1 MKTRRNRKVKGSSVR
16 GGAPPRGPPPRG
28 PPPRGPPPRGPPPP
42 PAPPAV
48 PVITV
53 THVQPLIDAFNLVN
67 KDMPSIAPNGPPG
80 LLAPLQPLMMKI
92 SQSISNNNGIFY
104 VNGLDLTEQD
114 VKPVVDLYNSLTP
127 GLKELL
133 PKIMPPLLTPVF
145 KLILPQAGFP

>member
-1 MKTRRNRKVKGSSVR
+1 MKTRRNRKLK
-16 GGAPPRGPPPRG
+16 GGAIRRGPPARAQPAR
-28 PPPRGPPPRGPPPP
+28 
-42 PAPPAV
+42 APPSAV
-48 PVITV
+48 PVISV

-67 KDMPSIAPNGPPG
+67 KDMPSIAPNGPLG
-80 LLAPLQPLMMKI
+80 LLVPLQPLMMKI
-92 SQSISNNNGIFY
+92 SQSMSNNNGMFY

-114 VKPVVDLYNSLTP
+114 IKPVVDLYNSLTP